1 MAKLSIPYFFAAVLL
16 IGLLYGCSPAEVQ
29 SDKKTVIAPAS
40 AAVAMPDKFAADIA
54 AEVLMAGGNAIDA
67 AVAAAFSLAVTYPEA
82 GNIGG
87 GGFMVMY
94 VNSEPLFLDYRE
106 AAPAAAYRDMYL
118 DEQGNVIPDL
128 SLVGHRSSGVPGTV
142 AGLWAAHQRF
152 GALPWRRL
160 VQPAIR
166 LAQAGF
172 IAGPQVTE
180 RAAKS
185 VADYA
190 AVTNFEDYFG
200 DLQVGEVFQ
209 QPALAVTLQRIAD
222 AGADGFYKGA
232 TAAAITEE
240 MARGGGLITIKDL
253 ANYRPVWRDPL
264 VADWRGSQIIA
275 SSPPSS
281 GGFAVIALLKMKDYL
296 ADQFA
301 GLAHNSIE
309 YIHLVAEMEKRVYA
323 DRAEFLGDPDFFD
336 FDIQRLINE
345 DYLKRRAAE
354 VNSKSISALTAAQPG
369 LESHDTIHFSIIDFD
384 GNAVSNTYTIN
395 GWFGSH
401 VVIEGAGFLLNNE
414 MDDFSVKPGV
424 PNYYGV
430 VGDTANAIEPGKRML
445 SSMSP
450 TILVRD
456 DQVEMVVGAQGGST
470 IITSVFQAIVNV
482 SEFGMTA
489 DAAVEQSYFHHQ
501 LLPINLITYSPTR
514 PLPTEVITAGQQQF
528 GYSIVPHAWE
538 FGDIQLI
545 TRDANGLQAA
555 SDSRGRGKS
564 IVLEQGAK

>member
-1 MAKLSIPYFFAAVLL
+1 MSKLSVSYMFA
-16 IGLLYGCSPAEVQ
+16 GLLLSGLLSGCSPVEVQ
-29 SDKKTVIAPAS
+29 PDMKTVIVPAS
-40 AAVAMPDKFAADIA
+40 AAVAMPDTFAADITA
-54 AEVLMAGGNAIDA
+54 DILMAGGNAIDA

-94 VNSEPLFLDYRE
+94 VNGEPFFLDYRE
-106 AAPAAAYRDMYL
+106 VAPAAASRDMYL
-118 DEQGNVIPDL
+118 DEQGNVVPTL
-128 SLVGHRSSGVPGTV
+128 SFIGHQAAGVPGTV

-160 VQPAIR
+160 VQPAID

-172 IAGPQVTE
+172 IVGPQLAE
-180 RAAKS
+180 RGVDS
-185 VADYA
+185 VAEYA
-190 AVTNFEDYFG
+190 SVTNFEDYFSG
-200 DLQVGEVFQ
+200 LQVGEVFQ
-209 QPALAVTLQRIAD
+209 QPELATTLQRIAD
-222 AGADGFYKGA
+222 AGADGFYKGPTA
-232 TAAAITEE
+232 TAIAQE
-240 MARGGGLITIKDL
+240 MSRGEGLITTTDL
-253 ANYRPVWRDPL
+253 ADYRPVWRAPL

-275 SSPPSS
+275 SPPPSS

-296 ADQFA
+296 ADQFV
-301 GLAHNSIE
+301 GLAHNSVE

-323 DRAEFLGDPDFFD
+323 DRAEFLGDPDFNT

-369 LESHDTIHFSIIDFD
+369 LESHDTTHFSIVDFD

-401 VVIEGAGFLLNNE
+401 VVVEGAGFLLNNE

-424 PNYYGV
+424 PNYYGM
-430 VGDTANAIEPGKRML
+430 VGNTANEIQPSKRML

-450 TILVRD
+450 TILLRD
-456 DQVEMVVGAQGGST
+456 GEVEMVLGAEGGST
-470 IITSVFQAIVNV
+470 IITSVFQTIVNV
-482 SEFGMTA
+482 SDFGMDA
-489 DAAVEQSYFHHQ
+489 DVAVEQSFFHHQ
-501 LLPINLITYSPTR
+501 LLPIDLITYSPTR
-514 PLPTEVITAGQQQF
+514 PLSAELIAAGQVL
-528 GYSIVPHAWE
+528 GYSMVPHDWE

-545 TRDANGLQAA
+545 TRDARGLQAA

-564 IVLEQGAK
+564 IVLEQAAK